1 MEARA
6 YALDAAVMED
16 EKGDVLDEEDCEIG
30 NHFGS
35 TTGRREAQDFIF
47 TIYIPLL
54 FGLSPSHCEDSAI
67 GEKEWWLPLKI

>member
-16 EKGDVLDEEDCEIG
+16 EKGDVLDEENREIG

-35 TTGRREAQDFIF
+35 TTDRREAQDFIF
-47 TIYIPLL
+47 TIYIPPIAQSL
-54 FGLSPSHCEDSAI
+54 
-67 GEKEWWLPLKI
+67 